1 MHFLSLLLFS
11 SCTYILTSQLEYLLL
26 SFLKTTSQRK
36 RESGRASVF
45 VCGSAGKRSESEE
58 EVTEKLGKEF
68 RMKSWLALPYPN
80 IFETTLQCVCACG
93 KLWIKCGKGGSLT
106 KWRLLYKWMSCLHT
120 YFHFSFLSKNVSTL
134 NCFTPLHWLDYTLHS
149 SVNNTSRKSFFQCAL
164 LKLYVKWKETLCF

>member
-26 SFLKTTSQRK
+26 SFLKTTPQRK
-36 RESGRASVF
+36 RERVGER
-45 VCGSAGKRSESEE
+45 VCLCVGALVKEVKVKRRWLKSWKRS
-58 EVTEKLGKEF
+58 LGWK
-68 RMKSWLALPYPN
+68 AGLPCRIQTFLRLHCN
-80 IFETTLQCVCACG
+80 VCVCG

-134 NCFTPLHWLDYTLHS
+134 NCFTPLHWLDYTLHTQLS
-149 SVNNTSRKSFFQCAL
+149 
-164 LKLYVKWKETLCF
+164 